1 MFVGL
6 LVDLPTA
13 TSKMADALDDAVP
26 TMSDVIITWIAW
38 GGTVFFGGLL
48 VERIGR
54 TVANLYMDIV
64 NNRHRSE
71 TLRSLSGRI
80 EGARAYIEESQ
91 NEQKDRTDKEVKL
104 REAIL
109 LMELVVL
116 SKDLRKLGVNSP
128 SANRLELQPRGM
140 GDTPSKARSPSQNM
154 ANSELL
160 GVWCQNQRSD
170 GGNGKSSSSGFCAK
184 VCDPSIREL
193 YRILPAG
200 QLRHF
205 SVVLPHRLG

>member
-128 SANRLELQPRGM
+128 SANRLDYNQEEWEIHLAKLEVLAKHGELGV
-140 GDTPSKARSPSQNM
+140 ARSLVPKPKKR
-154 ANSELL
+154 
-160 GVWCQNQRSD
+160 WWQR
-170 GGNGKSSSSGFCAK
+170 
-184 VCDPSIREL
+184 EE
-193 YRILPAG
+193 
-200 QLRHF
+200 
-205 SVVLPHRLG
+205 